1 MMSEWKISEERLHLV
16 NTALAEHDDTISR
29 NLMTRT
35 AQESK
40 LFPMLPYF
48 MMSFIQAYYMYPNI
62 IRKASEH
69 VSPEDLGHRMR
80 NSSQQLG
87 TLTANMG
94 GELLYLQG
102 RVELIKLGLLRPE
115 DNLEDLWYV
124 IDWHHRVMSSYRRNE
139 GHIWTDSADDTSH
152 VLDERVLQVLEADAF
167 EMNDDLRA
175 AVARFS
181 AVTSQYSFLVYC
193 ESRVGMDAN
202 GPYNLGGQKMLHVR
216 NFMSLGESGLP
227 WMDGVAKDIP
237 YQNLTLSLI
246 TDDVRIEVTDFGTA
260 YTTPEAYQ
268 EHVLGAGLY
277 TSDVFTDRLVP
288 VGMGSREELISILH
302 DLADVIKDAITPLHR
317 RFAGMNF
324 DQMTE
329 AGILA
334 YCYALSDASFMSGTY
349 AQEEWESIDDRV
361 LRLWPIFNEEY
372 GTASFMSDYISYDGL
387 YGAAG
392 EYLVHPYSYRSW
404 RPGSGAEL
412 PKPGR
417 VAQLVPA
424 YVLNDHDYTRRA
436 SDGATSTR
444 SETLRKTST
453 YQFLDGRLS
462 QDELNAKAR
471 SYHSPLLDT
480 PWRNFDDASVKFGYR
495 DPDVDAMYRYTQE
508 HSRLLRDQGSGL
520 VRADLERIRRAAGE
534 PTWEDIAAKAK
545 ANR

>member
-1 MMSEWKISEERLHLV
+1 MSEWKISEEQLRLV

-62 IRKASEH
+62 LRKASEH
-69 VSPEDLGHRMR
+69 ASPEDIGHRMR
-80 NSSQQLG
+80 NSSLQLG

-115 DNLEDLWYV
+115 DNLEDLSYV
-124 IDWHHRVMSSYRRNE
+124 IDWHHRVMSTYRRNE
-139 GHIWTDSADDTSH
+139 GHIWTDSADDMSH

-175 AVARFS
+175 AVARFN

-193 ESRVGMDAN
+193 ESRVGMDSN
-202 GPYNLGGQKMLHVR
+202 GPYNLGGQKLLHVR
-216 NFMSLGESGLP
+216 NFMTLGESGLP

-260 YTTPEAYQ
+260 YTTPESYQ
-268 EHVLGAGLY
+268 DKVLGVGLY
-277 TSDVFTDRLVP
+277 TSDIFTDRLVP
-288 VGMGSREELISILH
+288 VGMGSREELITTLNE
-302 DLADVIKDAITPLHR
+302 LADVIKDAITPLHR
-317 RFAGMNF
+317 RFAEMNF

-334 YCYALSDASFMSGTY
+334 YVYAVSDVSFMSGTY
-349 AQEEWESIDDRV
+349 DQADWESIDDRV
-361 LRLWPIFNEEY
+361 RRLWPIYNEEY
-372 GTASFMSDYISYDGL
+372 GTASFMSDYIAYDGH

-392 EYLVHPYSYRSW
+392 EYLVHPYSYRNW
-404 RPGSGAEL
+404 RPNTGAEL

-417 VAQLVPA
+417 VAQLVPSF
-424 YVLNDHDYTRRA
+424 VLIDHDYSRR
-436 SDGATSTR
+436 SSENATSTR
-444 SETLRKTST
+444 SDFLRKQGT
-453 YQFLDGRLS
+453 YQFLEGRLT

-471 SYHSPLLDT
+471 NYSSPLLES
-480 PWRNFDDASVKFGYR
+480 PWRHFDDASVKFGYQ
-495 DPDVDAMYRYTQE
+495 DPDVDAMYKYTQE
-508 HSRLLRDQGSGL
+508 HSRLLKGQGSTL
-520 VRADLERIRRAAGE
+520 VRADIERIRREAGE
-534 PTWEDIAAKAK
+534 ATWEEIAAKAK

>member
-1 MMSEWKISEERLHLV
+1 MSEWKISEDQLRLV

-62 IRKASEH
+62 LRKASEH
-69 VSPEDLGHRMR
+69 LSPEDIGHRMR
-80 NSSQQLG
+80 NSSIQLG

-94 GELLYLQG
+94 GELLYIQG

-124 IDWHHRVMSSYRRNE
+124 IDWHHRVMSTYRRNE

-152 VLDERVLQVLEADAF
+152 VLDERVLQVLEADAY
-167 EMNDDLRA
+167 EINDDLRA
-175 AVARFS
+175 AVARFN

-193 ESRVGMDAN
+193 ESRVGMDSN
-202 GPYNLGGQKMLHVR
+202 GPYNLGGQKLLHVR
-216 NFMSLGESGLP
+216 NFMTLGESGLP

-268 EHVLGAGLY
+268 DRLLGAGLY
-277 TSDVFTDRLVP
+277 TSDIFTDRLVP
-288 VGMGSREELISILH
+288 VGMGSREELISTLN
-302 DLADVIKDAITPLHR
+302 DLADVIKAAITPLHQ
-317 RFAGMNF
+317 RFAAMNF

-334 YCYALSDASFMSGTY
+334 YVYAVSDASFMSGTY
-349 AQEEWESIDDRV
+349 DQEEWESIDDRV
-361 LRLWPIFNEEY
+361 LRLWPIYNEEY
-372 GTASFMSDYISYDGL
+372 GTASFMSDYIAYDGH

-404 RPGSGAEL
+404 RPDNGANL

-417 VAQLVPA
+417 VAQLVPS
-424 YVLNDHDYTRRA
+424 YVLLDHDYSRRS
-436 SDGATSTR
+436 SDNATSTR
-444 SETLRKTST
+444 SGLPRKTST
-453 YQFLDGRLS
+453 YQFLEGRLT
-462 QDELNAKAR
+462 QDELNARAR
-471 SYHSPLLDT
+471 GYTSPLLET
-480 PWRNFDDASVKFGYR
+480 PWRHFDDASVKFGYR
-495 DPDVDAMYRYTQE
+495 DPDVDALYRYTQE
-508 HSRLLRDQGSGL
+508 RSRLLRDQGASL
-520 VRADLERIRRAAGE
+520 VRSDIERIRREAGE
-534 PTWEDIAAKAK
+534 STWEEVAAKAK
-545 ANR
+545 VNR

>member
-1 MMSEWKISEERLHLV
+1 MMSDWKITEEQLRLV

-48 MMSFIQAYYMYPNI
+48 MMSFIQAYYMYPTI
-62 IRKASEH
+62 LRKASEH
-69 VSPEDLGHRMR
+69 LSPEDIGHRMR

-124 IDWHHRVMSSYRRNE
+124 IDWHHRVMSTYRRNE
-139 GHIWTDSADDTSH
+139 GHIWTDSADDMSH

-167 EMNDDLRA
+167 EIDDELRQ

-193 ESRVGMDAN
+193 ESRVGMDSN
-202 GPYNLGGQKMLHVR
+202 GPYNLGGQRLMHVR

-227 WMDGVAKDIP
+227 WMDDVAKDIP

-246 TDDVRIEVTDFGTA
+246 TDDVRIEVTDFGTP

-268 EHVLGAGLY
+268 EHLLGAGLY
-277 TSDVFTDRLVP
+277 TSDIFTDRLVP
-288 VGMGSREELISILH
+288 VGMGSREELISTLN

-317 RFAGMNF
+317 RFAEMNF

-334 YCYALSDASFMSGTY
+334 YVYAVSDVSFMSGTY
-349 AQEEWESIDDRV
+349 DQEEWESIDDRV
-361 LRLWPIFNEEY
+361 RRLWPIYNEEF
-372 GTASFMSDYISYDGL
+372 GTAAFMSDYIAYDGH

-404 RPGSGAEL
+404 RPGTGAEL

-417 VAQLVPA
+417 VAQLVPS
-424 YVLNDHDYTRRA
+424 YVLIDHDYSRR
-436 SDGATSTR
+436 SSENATSSR
-444 SETLRKTST
+444 SDSLRKTST
-453 YQFLDGRLS
+453 YQFLDGRLT

-471 SYHSPLLDT
+471 SYTSPLLEV
-480 PWRNFDDASVKFGYR
+480 PWRHFDDASVKFGYQ

-508 HSRLLRDQGSGL
+508 HSRLLKDQGSGL
-520 VRADLERIRRAAGE
+520 VRADIERIRREAGE
-534 PTWEDIAAKAK
+534 ATWEEIAAKAR

>member
-1 MMSEWKISEERLHLV
+1 MMSEWRISEAELRLV

-48 MMSFIQAYYMYPNI
+48 MMSFIQAYYMYPTI
-62 IRKASEH
+62 LRRASE
-69 VSPEDLGHRMR
+69 VLSPEDIGHRMR

-152 VLDERVLQVLEADAF
+152 VLDERNLQILEADAF
-167 EMNDDLRA
+167 EMNDELRG
-175 AVARFS
+175 AVARFN

-193 ESRVGMDAN
+193 ESRVGMDSN
-202 GPYNLGGQKMLHVR
+202 GPYNLGGQKLMHVR
-216 NFMSLGESGLP
+216 NFMTLGESGLP
-227 WMDGVAKDIP
+227 WMDDVAKDIP

-246 TDDVRIEVTDFGTA
+246 TDDVRIEITDFGTA
-260 YTTPEAYQ
+260 YTTPESYQ
-268 EHVLGAGLY
+268 DRLLGAGLY
-277 TSDVFTDRLVP
+277 TSDIFTDRLVP
-288 VGMGSREELISILH
+288 VGMGSREELITTLNDI
-302 DLADVIKDAITPLHR
+302 ADVIKDAITPLHK
-317 RFAGMNF
+317 RFSQMNF
-324 DQMTE
+324 DEMTE

-334 YCYALSDASFMSGTY
+334 YVYALSDVSFLSGTY
-349 AQEEWESIDDRV
+349 DQEEWESIDDRV
-361 LRLWPIFNEEY
+361 RRLWPIYNEEY
-372 GTASFMSDYISYDGL
+372 GTSSFMSDYIGYDGRF
-387 YGAAG
+387 GAAG

-404 RPGSGAEL
+404 RPGTGAEL

-424 YVLNDHDYTRRA
+424 YVLSDHDYSRRS
-436 SDGATSTR
+436 SDKATSSR
-444 SETLRKTST
+444 SELLQKTST
-453 YQFLDGRLS
+453 YQFLDGRLT

-471 SYHSPLLDT
+471 AYTSPLLEA
-480 PWRNFDDASVKFGYR
+480 PWRHFDDASVKFGYR
-495 DPDVDAMYRYTQE
+495 DPEVDAMYRYTQE
-508 HSRLLRDQGSGL
+508 RSRLLNDKGSGL
-520 VRADLERIRRAAGE
+520 VRADIERIRREAGE
-534 PTWEDIAAKAK
+534 PTWAEVATKL
-545 ANR
+545 NGR